1 MCRQL
6 EVNASMRTILVK
18 WLVEL
23 YDELEL
29 PADALLHG
37 IFHVDRF
44 LSLQAVPKE
53 SLQLVGAVALM
64 LATNHFC
71 KLPHMDG
78 EPPANEHALNH
89 ADDIVYWTDGTY
101 TVEEVFTMESRLL
114 VGFEIGAY
122 ESPLSLLAQITVDVP
137 IDDATASLAFEIL
150 VQCARHY
157 ELLRLTPRI
166 LASCA
171 LYLAL
176 KNTQSAPGWSDELAD
191 RCGFSTEAIDQAA
204 RHHLHELDGED
215 LKCRS
220 LASITRERTYAFTL
234 LIKC

>member
-1 MCRQL
+1 M
-6 EVNASMRTILVK
+6 NNGSAFT
-18 WLVEL
+18 
-23 YDELEL
+23 
-29 PADALLHG
+29 
-37 IFHVDRF
+37 VDLIQGMNDHPR
-44 LSLQAVPKE
+44 LSPSPL
-53 SLQLVGAVALM
+53 
-64 LATNHFC
+64 T
-71 KLPHMDG
+71 PH
-78 EPPANEHALNH
+78 PSPLTPHPSPL
-89 ADDIVYWTDGTY
+89 TLTK
-101 TVEEVFTMESRLL
+101 VFTMESRLL

-176 KNTQSAPGWSDELAD
+176 KNTQSAPGWSDGLAD
-191 RCGFSTEAIDQAA
+191 RCGFSTEVIDQAA